1 MIQINKKTVLDLIY
15 LSNNPNI
22 KTQNYL
28 FGLRLG
34 NYQEIG
40 GLKKWSEV
48 LIARSYYVNFYMKY
62 NIYTTKDTYLK
73 YAVQ

>member
-48 LIARSYYVNFYMKY
+48 LIATSYYVNFYMKY